1 MVKTNKLKSVL
12 VVVAR
17 IVAFIAVC
25 CLLFF
30 QLNKKSVSIDKLSI
44 IHFWP
49 LILTIFLVPI
59 NWLLEYNKW
68 LILLTNIGEQRN
80 DLRKPA
86 FYAVMVSGLLTPAM
100 AGNFLGRIYYFNKS
114 KRWKLTIHTSTSNFS
129 QFLISMFFG
138 GLAFLFL
145 SVSSVFSATNFQVSA
160 IVCIVIITCALYFF
174 GESFIRFF
182 PLKRLKLIAIML
194 RRGPSRLHLLLFSFF
209 RYLIFLLQFLL
220 CLYAFSGFFSTQ
232 LVAFIALVFM
242 AVTLTP
248 SLFLGKI
255 VVRESIA
262 VAILGLAG
270 LAPIPVLLASLTTW
284 FFNLIL
290 PTLWA
295 ALKIKR

>member
-30 QLNKKSVSIDKLSI
+30 QLNKKSVSFDQLSI

-59 NWLLEYNKW
+59 NWMLEYNKW
-68 LILLTNIGEQRN
+68 LILLTNIGEQQN

-86 FYAVMVSGLLTPAM
+86 FYAGMVTGLLTPAM
-100 AGNFLGRIYYFNKS
+100 AGNFLGRIYYFDKS
-114 KRWKLTIHTSTSNFS
+114 KRWKLAIHTSISNFS

-138 GLAFLFL
+138 GVAFLFL
-145 SVSSVFSATNFQVSA
+145 SGSPAFSATNYQLVV
-160 IVCIVIITCALYFF
+160 IVCIVIITCGLYFF
-174 GESFIRFF
+174 GESFIRFI
-182 PLKRLKLIAIML
+182 PLQRLKLIAIML
-194 RRGPSRLHLLLFSFF
+194 SRGPSRIQLLLLSFF
-209 RYLIFLLQFLL
+209 RYLLFLLQFSL
-220 CLYAFSGFFSTQ
+220 CLYAFSGFFSIE
-232 LVAFIALVFM
+232 LLAFIALVFM
-242 AVTLTP
+242 AVTLSP

-270 LAPIPVLLASLTTW
+270 LAPIPVLFASISTW

-295 ALKIKR
+295 AIKIKR

>member
-86 FYAVMVSGLLTPAM
+86 FYAGMVTGLLTPAM

-145 SVSSVFSATNFQVSA
+145 SVSSVFLATNFQVSA
-160 IVCIVIITCALYFF
+160 IVCIVIITCVLYFF

-194 RRGPSRLHLLLFSFF
+194 RRGPSRIQLLLLSFF
-209 RYLIFLLQFLL
+209 RYLIFLLQFSL
-220 CLYAFSGFFSTQ
+220 CLYAFSGFFSAQ

-242 AVTLTP
+242 AVTLSP

>member
-30 QLNKKSVSIDKLSI
+30 QLNKKSVSIYKLSI

-86 FYAVMVSGLLTPAM
+86 FYAGMVTGLLTPAM

-194 RRGPSRLHLLLFSFF
+194 RRGPSRLHLLLFSFL

>member
-30 QLNKKSVSIDKLSI
+30 QLNNKSVSFDQLSI

-59 NWLLEYNKW
+59 NWLLEYKKW
-68 LILLTNIGEQRN
+68 LILLTNIGEKRN

-86 FYAVMVSGLLTPAM
+86 FYAGMVSGLLTPAM
-100 AGNFLGRIYYFNKS
+100 AGNFLGRIYYFHKS

-129 QFLISMFFG
+129 QFLISMFIG
-138 GLAFLFL
+138 GIAFLFL
-145 SVSSVFSATNFQVSA
+145 ASTSVFTVSNFQFTG
-160 IVCIVIITCALYFF
+160 IVCIVIFSSALYFF
-174 GESFIRFF
+174 GERIIRLF
-182 PLKRLKLIAIML
+182 PIKRLKLMAIML
-194 RRGPSRLHLLLFSFF
+194 SRGPSRIQLLLFSFF
-209 RYLIFLLQFLL
+209 RYLLFLLQFSL
-220 CLYAFSGFFSTQ
+220 CIYAFTGFFSIE
-232 LVAFIALVFM
+232 LLAFIALVFM
-242 AVTLTP
+242 AVTLSP

-270 LAPIPVLLASLTTW
+270 LAPIPVLFASISTW

-295 ALKIKR
+295 AIKIKR

>member
-12 VVVAR
+12 VVTAR

-30 QLNKKSVSIDKLSI
+30 QLKKKNFSFDQFYI
-44 IHFWP
+44 IHYWP
-49 LILTIFLVPI
+49 LIFTFLLVPI
-59 NWLLEYNKW
+59 NWLFEYKKW
-68 LILLTNIGEQRN
+68 LILLTNIGEQKN
-80 DLRKPA
+80 TLRRSA
-86 FYAVMVSGLLTPAM
+86 FYAGMVTGLLTPAM
-100 AGNFLGRIYYFNKS
+100 AGNFLGRIYYFDKS

-174 GESFIRFF
+174 GESFIRFI
-182 PLKRLKLIAIML
+182 PLQRLKLIAIML
-194 RRGPSRLHLLLFSFF
+194 RRGPSRLNLLLFSFF
-209 RYLIFLLQFLL
+209 RYLIFLLQFSL

>member
-86 FYAVMVSGLLTPAM
+86 FYAGMVTGLLTPAM

-194 RRGPSRLHLLLFSFF
+194 RRGPSRLHLLLFSFL
-209 RYLIFLLQFLL
+209 RYLIFLLQFSL

-242 AVTLTP
+242 AVTLSP

-295 ALKIKR
+295 AIKIKR

>member
-1 MVKTNKLKSVL
+1 M
-12 VVVAR
+12 
-17 IVAFIAVC
+17 
-25 CLLFF
+25 
-30 QLNKKSVSIDKLSI
+30 
-44 IHFWP
+44 
-49 LILTIFLVPI
+49 PI

-86 FYAVMVSGLLTPAM
+86 FYAGMVTGLLTPAM
-100 AGNFLGRIYYFNKS
+100 AGIFLGRIYYFNKS

-145 SVSSVFSATNFQVSA
+145 SVSSVFLATNFQVSA
-160 IVCIVIITCALYFF
+160 IVCIVIITCVLYFF

-194 RRGPSRLHLLLFSFF
+194 RRGPSRIQLLLLSFF
-209 RYLIFLLQFLL
+209 RYLIFLLQFSL
-220 CLYAFSGFFSTQ
+220 CLYAFSGFFSAQ